1 MFRYYELKE
10 IREIVQD
17 MMDLQLRMENLN
29 PDTFLFTKLEAEFIV
44 LNDSLCDKLAQ
55 AD

>member
-1 MFRYYELKE
+1 MFNYYELKE

-17 MMDLQLRMENLN
+17 MMDLQLRMEFLD
-29 PDTFLFTKLEAEFIV
+29 PDSWHYIEFEKQFTV